1 MQNESSTSRPR
12 VFISVN
18 IAWNIVNF
26 RMGLVRA
33 LVNAGYDVFV
43 LAERD
48 ETLDELRGL
57 PVRFV
62 RMSIYSRSMN
72 PIRDLRL
79 FAQYV
84 LLFGRNRHRAAAYL
98 GFTVKP
104 NVYGSLAAQLWG
116 IPVINNVAGLGALF
130 NGSAVTGFLARR
142 LYQIALFR
150 SKRVF
155 FQNTFDRALFL
166 ERGLVRSRQSALLP
180 GSGIDLVRF
189 RAREYGGKS
198 PAIGYR
204 NAGETRFLMITR
216 LLWDK
221 GVGEFADAARFVTA
235 RHPQVRFILA
245 GFVESRH
252 RAAVPSATIEQWEAE
267 GILKFI
273 GRVHDV
279 RPVIED
285 ADCVVLP
292 TAYREG
298 TPRVLLEAAAMSRP
312 IITTDIAGARDVVQD
327 GRSGYLC
334 RPRDFRDL
342 AEKVER
348 FLSLPEPERRAMG
361 EAGRKHVE
369 THYDEN
375 VVIEAYRRE
384 LAALAQAR
392 HLTTPQW

>member
-1 MQNESSTSRPR
+1 MKKESATSRPR

-18 IAWNIVNF
+18 IAWNIINF
-26 RMGLVRA
+26 RTGLVRA
-33 LVNAGYDVFV
+33 LVETGYEVFV

-48 ETLDELRGL
+48 ETIEELRGL

-72 PIRDLRL
+72 PIRDARL
-79 FAQYV
+79 FAQYL
-84 LLFGRNRHRAAAYL
+84 LLFGRNRHRATAYL

-130 NGSAVTGFLARR
+130 NGSSVSGFLARR
-142 LYQIALFR
+142 FYQLALFR

-155 FQNTFDRALFL
+155 FQNTFDQALFL
-166 ERGLVRSRQSALLP
+166 ERRLVRSRQSALLP

-189 RAREYGGKS
+189 RTREYGGKK
-198 PAIGYR
+198 PVNGYR
-204 NAGETRFLMITR
+204 KDGETRFLMITR

-221 GVGEFADAARFVTA
+221 GVGEFAESARVVTS
-235 RHPQVRFILA
+235 RHPHVRFILA
-245 GFVESRH
+245 GFVEYPHS
-252 RAAVPSATIEQWEAE
+252 AAVPSETIEQWEAE
-267 GILKFI
+267 GILTFL

-285 ADCVVLP
+285 ADCMVLP

-298 TPRVLLEAAAMSRP
+298 TPRVLLEAAAMSRA
-312 IITTDIAGARDVVQD
+312 IIATDIAGARDVVLD

-334 RPRDFRDL
+334 RPRDSRDL
-342 AEKVER
+342 EEKLEQ
-348 FLSLPEPERRAMG
+348 FLALSDFERRAMG
-361 EAGRKHVE
+361 EAGRRHVE
-369 THYDEN
+369 THYDEKL
-375 VVIEAYRRE
+375 VIDAYRKE
-384 LAALAQAR
+384 LSRLSPAR
-392 HLTTPQW
+392 R